1 MEEDIYTAGLFD
13 GEGTV
18 TLSTANGKF
27 RYPVVSV
34 SSTTLCLLEFLQ
46 SRYGGHV
53 SKHKTY
59 QKHHLASWSWKA
71 RYDEALA
78 FLEKVLP
85 YLKEPEKR
93 RRALLLTQYYKKVTC
108 RNGRYSP
115 KQLEEKLAL
124 EQQFFH
130 PSNSY
135 KPVRHP

>member
-1 MEEDIYTAGLFD
+1 MAFMEEDIYAAGLFD

-46 SRYGGHV
+46 TYYGGHI
-53 SKHKTY
+53 SKHKAY
-59 QKHHLASWSWKA
+59 KKHHAASWSWKA
-71 RYDEALA
+71 RYDEALG

-93 RRALLLTQYYKKVTC
+93 RRALLLTQDYKRVTR

-115 KQLEEKLAL
+115 EQLENKLAL

-130 PSNSY
+130 PSDS
-135 KPVRHP
+135 

>member
-1 MEEDIYTAGLFD
+1 MAFMEEDIYAAGLFD

-27 RYPVVSV
+27 RYPVASV

-46 SRYGGHV
+46 THYGGHI

-59 QKHHLASWSWKA
+59 KKHHTASWSWKV
-71 RYDEALA
+71 RYDEALV

-93 RRALLLTQYYKKVTC
+93 RRTLLLIQDYKRVTR
-108 RNGRYSP
+108 RNGRYSSE
-115 KQLEEKLAL
+115 QLEEKLTL
-124 EQQFFH
+124 EQRFFH
-130 PSNSY
+130 PSNS
-135 KPVRHP
+135 

>member
-1 MEEDIYTAGLFD
+1 MAFMEEDIYAAGLFD

-27 RYPVVSV
+27 RHPVVSV

-46 SRYGGHV
+46 THYGGHV
-53 SKHKTY
+53 STHKTY
-59 QKHHLASWSWKA
+59 KAHHTASWSWKA

-93 RRALLLTQYYKKVTC
+93 RRALLLTQDYKKVTR

-115 KQLEEKLAL
+115 EQLEQKLNL
-124 EQQFFH
+124 EQRFFH
-130 PSNSY
+130 PSDS
-135 KPVRHP
+135 